1 MDGWMEQCCDWGIK
15 SVFFMRVNEQETANE
30 PAEWCE
36 GGLMDGRGLKRQQS
50 QRETSAHANAR
61 MNVSSICLF

>member
-1 MDGWMEQCCDWGIK
+1 
-15 SVFFMRVNEQETANE
+15 MRVNEQETANE